1 MPSKNKEIAT
11 FLSETIRSGVT
22 NQAVTNNDVPVGID
36 VFSTLDSVP
45 LSGLIKGQEAFVEE
59 TSRIYVSNGSG
70 WYNAGTNIQISPT
83 WITEPDAAYTIADS
97 ATPLIITAKAQDSDT
112 PNVVNQSFVTDSAQY
127 MVTISNDSSV
137 WTFTPKSTTQIAASV
152 DAGELTDSNGDF
164 IYTFKWSDG
173 INFLQKAVTITY
185 NSNPAIFTWG
195 GDRGVFFG
203 ASRAQASLWNNYS
216 LPPGI
221 GYRGFWSREPI
232 TEVFSIPNGSM
243 ASQGSIQYGYGGIP
257 ACSNGSAILHGGGSA
272 AGNGQNPDGN
282 FAYVHKYNPVSNS
295 SAGSFAAFR
304 VFTSNYTSSVPAST
318 VAGASGMD
326 SSAAS
331 DGTRAFF
338 AGGSRAYGGVNHT
351 GIEMFVFDTA
361 ATSVSWG
368 QLTGGKTRN
377 TGYNNHVYAWMQG
390 DRYNMQSQ
398 GNAVSVTNIAGGG
411 QYQNTAS
418 GLNKAMYVQQSGY
431 QSSYGASHRRVVAI
445 NMDTNTSAG
454 TVGDLTYCGRSGGAT
469 NATDNNRV
477 VFGGGRTS
485 GWTVASQLEYF
496 VFDTFGNATY
506 MTDMGEDRYNMGGSS
521 GNSA

>member
-1 MPSKNKEIAT
+1 MSKNKDISK
-11 FLSETIRSGVT
+11 FLSASVRSGILG
-22 NQAVTNNDVPVGID
+22 QAITNNDVPVGID
-36 VFSTLDSVP
+36 MFDTLDSLP
-45 LSGLIKGQEAFVEE
+45 TTGLVKGQEAFVEE
-59 TSRIYVSNGSG
+59 NSRVYVSNGSG
-70 WYNAGTNIQISPT
+70 WYNVGINAQISPT
-83 WITEPDAAYTIADS
+83 WLTEPDATYTIQDS

-112 PNVVNQSFVTDSAQY
+112 PNVINQSFVSDSAQY

-185 NSNPAIFTWG
+185 NSNPAIFSWG

-203 ASRAQASLWNNYS
+203 DSRAVASLSNNYS

-243 ASQGSIQYGYGGIP
+243 ASQGSISYGYGGIP
-257 ACSNGSAILHGGGSA
+257 AASNGPAILHGGGFA

-282 FAYVHKYNPVSNS
+282 FAYVQKYNPVTNSN
-295 SAGSFAAFR
+295 AGSFAAFR
-304 VFTSNYTSSVPAST
+304 VFTSNYTSPVPAST
-318 VAGASGMD
+318 VAGASGHD

-338 AGGSRAYGGVNHT
+338 AGGGRTYGGVTHT

-398 GNAVSVTNIAGGG
+398 GNAVSDNYHAGGG

-431 QSSYGASHRRVVAI
+431 TSSYNASYRRVVAI

-454 TVGDLTYCGRSGGAT
+454 TVGNLSYAGNQGGAT

-477 VFGGGRTS
+477 VFGGGS
-485 GWTVASQLEYF
+485 SNGWTVNSALEYF

-506 MTDMGEDRYNMGGSS
+506 MTDMGDDRYNMGGSS
-521 GNSA
+521 GNSS

>member
-1 MPSKNKEIAT
+1 MSSKNKDISK
-11 FLSETIRSGVT
+11 FLSETVRSGVT

-36 VFSTLDSVP
+36 IFTTLDSLP
-45 LSGLIKGQEAFVEE
+45 ISGLVVGQEAYVEE
-59 TSRIYVSNGSG
+59 NSRIYVSNGSG
-70 WYNAGTNIQISPT
+70 WYNTGTNVPISPT
-83 WITEPDAAYTIADS
+83 WSTEPDATYTIQDS

-112 PNVVNQSFVTDSAQY
+112 PNVVNQSFVSDSAQY

-137 WTFTPKSTTQIAASV
+137 WTFTPKTADSVGASV
-152 DAGELTDSNGDF
+152 GAGDLTDSNGDF
-164 IYTFKWSDG
+164 VYTFKWSDG
-173 INFLQKAVTITY
+173 INVLSKAVTITY
-185 NSNPAIFTWG
+185 NTNPAIFRWG

-232 TEVFSIPNGSM
+232 TEVFSITTGAM
-243 ASQGSIQYGYGGIP
+243 ASQGSITYGNGGIP
-257 ACSNGSAILHGGGSA
+257 ACSNGGAILHGGGSA
-272 AGNGQNPDGN
+272 AGNGQNADGN
-282 FAYVHKYNPVSNS
+282 YAYVQKYNPVTNS
-295 SAGSFAAFR
+295 GAGNFAAFR
-304 VFTSNYTSSVPAST
+304 VFTSNYTSPVPAST
-318 VAGASGMD
+318 VAGASGFD

-338 AGGSRAYGGVNHT
+338 SGGSRSYGGVNHT

-368 QLTGGKTRN
+368 QLSGGKTRN

-390 DRYNMQSQ
+390 DQYNMQTQ
-398 GNAVSVTNIAGGG
+398 GDATSGHTNLGGQG

-418 GLNKAMYVQQSGY
+418 GLSMAMYHVSSG
-431 QSSYGASHRRVVAI
+431 SSSTNQTVNAI
-445 NMDTNTSAG
+445 NMDTNASAG
-454 TVGDLTYCGRSGGAT
+454 TVGTLTYCGREGGAC

-477 VFGGGRTS
+477 VFGGGRTD

>member
-1 MPSKNKEIAT
+1 MSKNKDISK
-11 FLSETIRSGVT
+11 FLSASIRSGILDS
-22 NQAVTNNDVPVGID
+22 AITNNDVPSGID
-36 VFSTLDSVP
+36 VFDTLDSLP
-45 LSGLIKGQEAFVEE
+45 LSGLVKGQEAFVEE
-59 TSRIYVSNGSG
+59 NSRIYVSNGSG
-70 WYNAGTNIQISPT
+70 WYNVGTNIQISPT
-83 WITEPDAAYTIADS
+83 WLIEPDATYTVADS

-112 PNVVNQSFVTDSAQY
+112 PNVVNQSFVSDSAQY

-137 WTFTPKSTTQIAASV
+137 WTFTPKSTTQIATSV

-173 INFLQKAVTITY
+173 INVLSKAVTITY

-203 ASRAQASLWNNYS
+203 ASRAQASLSNNYS

-243 ASQGSIQYGYGGIP
+243 ASQGSITYGYGGIP
-257 ACSNGSAILHGGGSA
+257 ACSNGEAILHGGGFQ

-282 FAYVHKYNPVSNS
+282 FAYVQKYNPVTNS

-304 VFTSNYTSSVPAST
+304 VFTSNYTNTVPAST
-318 VAGASGMD
+318 VAGASGHD
-326 SSAAS
+326 SSSAS

-338 AGGSRAYGGVNHT
+338 SGGGRTYGGVTHT

-390 DRYNMQSQ
+390 DKYNMQSQ
-398 GNAVSVTNIAGGG
+398 GNAVSDTNLGGQG
-411 QYQNTAS
+411 QYQDTAS
-418 GLNKAMYVQQSGY
+418 GLSMAMHA
-431 QSSYGASHRRVVAI
+431 SSTGFGSTSQGVMAI
-445 NMDTNTSAG
+445 NMDTNTTAG
-454 TVGDLTYCGRSGGAT
+454 FVGNLTYGGKEGGAS

-496 VFDTFGNATY
+496 VFSTFGNATY
-506 MTDMGEDRYNMGGSS
+506 MTDMGEDRYNMAGSS
-521 GNSA
+521 GNSS

>member
-1 MPSKNKEIAT
+1 MTRLTQQRINKQRQQGTAG
-11 FLSETIRSGVT
+11 LDSSEVSEAFGTKLLYVE
-22 NQAVTNNDVPVGID
+22 
-36 VFSTLDSVP
+36 TLDSLP
-45 LSGLIKGQEAFVEE
+45 MTDLSHGDKAFVN
-59 TSRIYVSNGSG
+59 SSNRLYVSDASG
-70 WYNAGTNIQISPT
+70 WYNIALVNQVPT
-83 WITEPDAAYTIADS
+83 WDIEPDATYTVQDS
-97 ATPLIITAKAQDSDT
+97 ATPLTVTAKPSDLD
-112 PNVVNQSFVTDSAQY
+112 NLNLLNQSTVSDSAQY
-127 MVTISNDSSV
+127 MVSINNDSSV

-152 DAGELTDSNGDF
+152 DAGDLTDSNGDF
-164 IYTFKWSDG
+164 VYNFKWSDG
-173 INFLQKAVTITY
+173 INSVSKSVTITY
-185 NSNPAIFTWG
+185 NSNPAIFRWG

-203 ASRAQASLWNNYS
+203 ASRADASLSNNYS

-243 ASQGSIQYGYGGIP
+243 ASQGSITYSTGGIP
-257 ACSNGSAILHGGGSA
+257 AASNGSSILHGGGFA
-272 AGNGQNPDGN
+272 AGNGQNRDGN

-304 VFTSNYTSSVPAST
+304 VFASNYTNPVPAST
-318 VAGASGMD
+318 VAGAAGNN

-338 AGGSRAYGGVNHT
+338 AGGSRTDGGFTHT

-368 QLTGGKTRN
+368 QLTGGKTRH

-390 DRYNMQSQ
+390 DKYNMQSQ
-398 GNAVSVTNIAGGG
+398 GNAVSDNYHAGSG

-418 GLNKAMYVQQSGY
+418 GLDKAMYVQNSGY
-431 QSSYGASHRRVVAI
+431 TSSYNASYRRVVAI

-454 TVGDLTYCGRSGGAT
+454 TVGNLTYCGREGGAC

-477 VFGGGRTS
+477 VFGGGS
-485 GWTVASQLEYF
+485 SGGWTVASQLEYF

-506 MTDMGEDRYNMGGSS
+506 MTDMGEDRYNMSGSS
-521 GNSA
+521 GNSS